1 MNEQFTAKSRQIA
14 HKGLLLAAFT
24 VVLMMGLIP
33 TAKAAGGGDYTPSFD
48 PPYFG
53 SYHQKSQHIQTLQIQ
68 IHMME
73 QHITMIEY
81 EYKFVKFTPQGL
93 RAYRQWIYN
102 LRLRQ
107 AQLRWALSR
116 AMAAQVRR

>member
-1 MNEQFTAKSRQIA
+1 MQTQPSPPEA
-14 HKGLLLAAFT
+14 GLDTINADNLA
-24 VVLMMGLIP
+24 
-33 TAKAAGGGDYTPSFD
+33 
-48 PPYFG
+48 
-53 SYHQKSQHIQTLQIQ
+53 QHIQTLQIQ

-81 EYKFVKFTPQGL
+81 QNKFVRFTPQGL

-107 AQLRWALSR
+107 AQLRWQLSR
-116 AMAAQVRR
+116 AMTAQVRR